1 MRRSGI
7 VTLMTDFGL
16 TDPYVGVLKGVIW
29 SIYPR
34 ARIVDLTHQISP
46 QAILQGAF
54 LLAEAYP
61 YFPPGTV
68 HLAVVDPGVGT
79 ERAAIALETPQA
91 LFVAPDNGLLSC
103 VWEDLGATSAAASRL
118 VELSE
123 PRYWRFPEGARHR
136 RAPCFQPSPTFHG
149 RDIFAPV
156 AAHLAAGLPLEALGR
171 PKESLVLLEGRRPL
185 REEDGSIVGQIVH
198 IDHFGNGCT
207 NIGAELVEELAGRG
221 EVEVVCGACRLR
233 GLVRT
238 YAEGQPGRPLA
249 LIGSHGRLEIALRE
263 DSAAARL
270 GLRIGTAV
278 RVHLAGRG
286 NPRPAG
292 GVVAEKGE
300 SDGSHADFVHRTD

>member
-1 MRRSGI
+1 MKRSGI
-7 VTLMTDFGL
+7 VTLTTDFGL
-16 TDPYVGVLKGVIW
+16 ADPYVGMLKGVIW
-29 SIYPR
+29 SIYPQ
-34 ARIVDLTHQISP
+34 ARIADLTHQILP

-79 ERAAIALETPQA
+79 ERAAIALETPHA

-103 VWEDLGATSAAASRL
+103 VWEDLSPEEREISRL

-123 PRYWRFPEGARHR
+123 PQYWRSSEVG
-136 RAPCFQPSPTFHG
+136 FQPAPTFHG
-149 RDIFAPV
+149 RDIFAP
-156 AAHLAAGLPLEALGR
+156 AAAYLASGLPLEVLGR
-171 PKESLVLLEGRRPL
+171 PRESLVLLEGRRPL
-185 REEDGSIVGQIVH
+185 QEEDGSIVGQIVH
-198 IDHFGNGCT
+198 IDRFGNGCT
-207 NIGAELVEELAGRG
+207 NIGAEVIEGLAGRG
-221 EVEVVCGACRLR
+221 EVEVVCGPCRLR

-263 DSAAARL
+263 DSAAVRL
-270 GLRIGTAV
+270 GLRIGDAV
-278 RVHLAGRG
+278 RVQPAGRG

-292 GVVAEKGE
+292 RVIAERGE
-300 SDGSHADFVHRTD
+300 SDGSHFDSMHCTE